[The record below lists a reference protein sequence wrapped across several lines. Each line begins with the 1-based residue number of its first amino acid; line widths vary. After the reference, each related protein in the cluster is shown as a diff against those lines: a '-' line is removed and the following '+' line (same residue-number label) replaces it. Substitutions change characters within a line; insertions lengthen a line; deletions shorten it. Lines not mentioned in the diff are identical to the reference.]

1 MTRMLSLSRRLA
13 PASRAAHTRALHALS
28 SQEIRAR
35 FLGFF
40 EAQGHAV
47 VPSASLVPPGGDT
60 SLLFTN
66 AGMVPFKQLFLG
78 NEQRAYQR
86 ATSAQRCVRAGGKH
100 NDLDQVG
107 LTRRHHTQ
115 FEMLGNF
122 SFGDYF
128 KEEAIVY
135 AWRFLTQELALPVE
149 RMHVTVLHNDD
160 EARALWRKVAGLAD
174 DKIWSCQE
182 DDNFWAMG
190 DSGPCGPCSEIF
202 WDLGD
207 HIADPDERFLEL
219 WNLVFM
225 QFSRVDGDASGTLH
239 PLPKRSVDTGMGLE
253 RVASVLQGVPSNYHT
268 DLFVPILQDVARV
281 LDARRTSSTST
292 STQGSRRFEDVLAEE
307 LDATAP
313 VFGASDEIRTMRIVA
328 DHLRAAYA
336 MLADGIF
343 PSNVGRGY
351 VLRRILRRAIR
362 HAQHHGV
369 SQSFLSEITVPEWAS
384 APGHAQ
390 MRAIVANEEKAFAEM
405 LLNGK
410 KAMDRAFGSAATH
423 AQREISGADAFRL
436 YDTYGIPLDITQV
449 LAEEKGFRVDVAGF
463 DVAMEEHRRKASDSS
478 AFSSA
483 NVTAASASG
492 SARAGG
498 SGEREGLSVGSGPSQ
513 VNSFVG
519 YDTLRVE
526 NARVL
531 SAWIDATPRN
541 QEKTKTKTTQQST
554 CWLTLD
560 PCPFYAEGGGQI
572 GDRGHVD
579 VVLHENDGE
588 ASQLRL
594 EVLDTKRVAGDAIA
608 VQCAVPADVSAE
620 DAIAR
625 VRRASHVVATVDE
638 QFRAGCATHHSATH
652 LLQAALKRVLGDHVT
667 QCGSLVASDRLRFD
681 FAHFGA
687 LSLEELAQVEALVN
701 EMALQR
707 LAVETR
713 ELPRDEA
720 EASGA
725 ICNFGEKYG
734 DVVRVVRIGDDD
746 RASVSSEF
754 CGGTHVAN
762 ASAVFPFVILSEG
775 SVAAGTR
782 RMEAVAGV
790 EGAKHLQS
798 KDQTLQRLAATLE
811 TTPAKVP
818 ERVAKMQKHV
828 KALESQ
834 LQSLSDALA
843 TLPHT
848 TPLAVSR
855 DDRVELHALP
865 TSANAGSAVDWSK
878 LLRRRAE
885 WLRTQRPERAHVVVG
900 GRQLAC
906 IADVNGATHAG
917 QWLKQTLLQPLD
929 GRGGGNAAFAQGS
942 IPEHVTTEQ
951 LMEHLSRE
959 Q

>member
-1 MTRMLSLSRRLA
+1 MLSLSRRLA

-149 RMHVTVLHNDD
+149 RLHVTVLHNDD

-292 STQGSRRFEDVLAEE
+292 STSTAGSRRFEDILAEE

-313 VFGASDEIRTMRIVA
+313 VFGTSDEIRTMRIVA

-369 SQSFLSEITVPEWAS
+369 SHAFLSEITVPEWAS

-436 YDTYGIPLDITQV
+436 YDTYGIPLEITQV

-492 SARAGG
+492 TAGAGG

-526 NARVL
+526 NA
-531 SAWIDATPRN
+531 
-541 QEKTKTKTTQQST
+541 
-554 CWLTLD
+554 
-560 PCPFYAEGGGQI
+560 
-572 GDRGHVD
+572 
-579 VVLHENDGE
+579 
-588 ASQLRL
+588 
-594 EVLDTKRVAGDAIA
+594 
-608 VQCAVPADVSAE
+608 
-620 DAIAR
+620 
-625 VRRASHVVATVDE
+625 
-638 QFRAGCATHHSATH
+638 
-652 LLQAALKRVLGDHVT
+652 LKRVLGDHVT

-681 FAHFGA
+681 FAHF
-687 LSLEELAQVEALVN
+687 
-701 EMALQR
+701 
-707 LAVETR
+707 ETNS
-713 ELPRDEA
+713 A
-720 EASGA
+720 
-725 ICNFGEKYG
+725 FGETF
-734 DVVRVVRIGDDD
+734 
-746 RASVSSEF
+746 A
-754 CGGTHVAN
+754 
-762 ASAVFPFVILSEG
+762 FPG
-775 SVAAGTR
+775 
-782 RMEAVAGV
+782 
-790 EGAKHLQS
+790 
-798 KDQTLQRLAATLE
+798 
-811 TTPAKVP
+811 
-818 ERVAKMQKHV
+818 
-828 KALESQ
+828 
-834 LQSLSDALA
+834 
-843 TLPHT
+843 
-848 TPLAVSR
+848 
-855 DDRVELHALP
+855 
-865 TSANAGSAVDWSK
+865 
-878 LLRRRAE
+878 
-885 WLRTQRPERAHVVVG
+885 
-900 GRQLAC
+900 LAC
-906 IADVNGATHAG
+906 GT
-917 QWLKQTLLQPLD
+917 
-929 GRGGGNAAFAQGS
+929 
-942 IPEHVTTEQ
+942 
-951 LMEHLSRE
+951 
-959 Q
+959 

>member
-1 MTRMLSLSRRLA
+1 MTRMLSRRLA
-13 PASRAAHTRALHALS
+13 PTARAAHTRALHALS

-40 EAQGHAV
+40 EAQGHTV

-78 NEQRAYQR
+78 HEQRAYQR

-149 RMHVTVLHNDD
+149 RLHVTVLHSDD
-160 EARALWRKVAGLAD
+160 EARALWRQVAGLSD
-174 DKIWSCQE
+174 DKIWSCRE

-225 QFSRVDGDASGTLH
+225 QFSRLDGDASGTLH

-268 DLFVPILQDVARV
+268 DLFVPILHDVARV
-281 LDARRTSSTST
+281 LDGRRAPSSSP
-292 STQGSRRFEDVLAEE
+292 RRFEDVLAEE
-307 LDATAP
+307 LHASAP
-313 VFGASDEIRTMRIVA
+313 QFGTNDQIRTMRIVA

-369 SQSFLSEITVPEWAS
+369 NDAFLSEIAVPEWTQ
-384 APGHAQ
+384 APGFAQ

-410 KAMDRAFGSAATH
+410 KAMDRAFVAAH
-423 AQREISGADAFRL
+423 DRRVISGADAFRL

-449 LAEEKGFRVDVAGF
+449 LAEEKGFAVDVAGF
-463 DVAMEEHRRKASDSS
+463 DAAMEEHRRKASDSS
-478 AFSSA
+478 AFNSSSSSSA
-483 NVTAASASG
+483 EANGGAEHVRSGASQA
-492 SARAGG
+492 
-498 SGEREGLSVGSGPSQ
+498 
-513 VNSFVG
+513 NTFVG

-531 SAWIDATPRN
+531 NAWADAKN
-541 QEKTKTKTTQQST
+541 SL
-554 CWLTLD
+554 WLTLD
-560 PCPFYAEGGGQI
+560 PCPFYAEGGGQV
-572 GDRGHVD
+572 GDRGHV
-579 VVLHENDGE
+579 VVRDSEGSL
-588 ASQLRL
+588 LRL
-594 EVLDTKRVAGDAIA
+594 EVADTKRVQGDDAIA
-608 VQCAVPADVSAE
+608 VKCAPVPGLSASDAVARVLSAGDVVSAE
-620 DAIAR
+620 
-625 VRRASHVVATVDE
+625 VDE
-638 QFRAGCATHHSATH
+638 RFRAGCATHHSATH
-652 LLQAALKRVLGDHVT
+652 LLQSALKRVLGDHVT
-667 QCGSLVASDRLRFD
+667 QCGSLVAPDRLRFD

-687 LSLEELAQVEALVN
+687 LTLDELAQVEALVN
-701 EMALQR
+701 DLALQR
-707 LAVETR
+707 LAVETS

-734 DVVRVVRIGDDD
+734 DVVRVVRVGDG
-746 RASVSSEF
+746 VSSEF

-762 ASAVFPFVILSEG
+762 SAAIFPFAILSEG

-790 EGAKHLQS
+790 EGAKYLQTKDKTLQS
-798 KDQTLQRLAATLE
+798 LAAQLE

-818 ERVAKMQKHV
+818 ERVTKMQKQV
-828 KALESQ
+828 KSLESQ
-834 LQSLSDALA
+834 IQSLSDLLA
-843 TLPHT
+843 TLPA
-848 TPLAVSR
+848 TPLASA
-855 DDRVELHALP
+855 DAVELHALP
-865 TSANAGSAVDWSK
+865 ASAGHADWAK

-885 WLRTQRPERAHVVVG
+885 WLHSQRPEKAHVVVG
-900 GRQLAC
+900 GRQIAC
-906 IADVNGATHAG
+906 IADANGRTHAG
-917 QWLKQTLLQPLD
+917 KWLKDAVLQPLG

-942 IPEHVTTEQ
+942 IPEGVTMDQ
-951 LMEHLSRE
+951 LSEVLAETRAE
-959 Q
+959 